1 VYFNVLC
8 GIIIIEYRI
17 GGLIMSQT
25 AYILAGV
32 TYYIVSIIVIV
43 VILNLVNR
51 KEQKKYQNE
60 IVTLERDKNLIISS
74 SILSEL
80 NKVEALVN
88 NEKMQEAYDEW
99 QNRFKEIKDEEV
111 PKITDALIE
120 IEDCFNEKDYKTLN
134 DKIAKVELEIYYV
147 KSKANFLLEE
157 IRNITLSEEKN
168 RETITKLKARYREII
183 TTYNRN
189 KNDYKEVSAPLELQ
203 FENVDKLFAAFE
215 IAMDQNSYEEV
226 SKIVKGIDD
235 VIGNLE
241 VIIEEA
247 PTIILM
253 GQNLIPTKMK
263 SVKTIQERM
272 VSEGY
277 NLDYLNLD
285 YNIEESNKKIQ
296 DIFARLNVLNVE
308 DSVFELKT
316 ILGYFDNIYNDFDLE
331 KKAKRIFEEYVRKI
345 IVKCNNL
352 EKTNNGLYRKLD
364 VIKYSYDLTDD
375 DVKVIEV
382 IKDELVTIRKDYN
395 EIVDAHR
402 NKAFAYSR
410 LGKEMENLNNR
421 LNVTGEKLN
430 VALRTLGSLEEDE
443 QRAKD
448 QLLEINDIMG
458 KARRRVYDYKLPVIP
473 SNYYV
478 QVEEANDALEEMKKE
493 LEKKPVSIKTLNI
506 RVDTARDLALK
517 VYNTAN
523 EAIRTAAM
531 VEVAIIYGNRY
542 RSVSK
547 NVDLEITKAED
558 MFYNGDYK
566 HALDTTIR
574 AINTIEPGINEKLF
588 DNVKQV

>member
-1 VYFNVLC
+1 
-8 GIIIIEYRI
+8 
-17 GGLIMSQT
+17 
-25 AYILAGV
+25 
-32 TYYIVSIIVIV
+32 
-43 VILNLVNR
+43 
-51 KEQKKYQNE
+51 
-60 IVTLERDKNLIISS
+60 
-74 SILSEL
+74 
-80 NKVEALVN
+80 
-88 NEKMQEAYDEW
+88 MQEAYDEW
-99 QNRFKEIKDEEV
+99 QVRFKEIKDEEV

-147 KSKANFLLEE
+147 KSKANFLLDE

-168 RETITKLKARYREII
+168 RETITKLKAKYREII
-183 TTYNRN
+183 SKYNRN
-189 KNDYKEVSAPLELQ
+189 KNDYKEVSGPLELQ

-235 VIGNLE
+235 VIGNLD
-241 VIIEEA
+241 VVIEES

-253 GQNLIPTKMK
+253 GKNLIPTKMK
-263 SVKTIQERM
+263 DVKTIQERM
-272 VSEGY
+272 ISEGY
-277 NLDYLNLD
+277 NLEYLNLD

-316 ILGYFDNIYNDFDLE
+316 ILGYFDNIYNDFDME
-331 KKAKRIFEEYVRKI
+331 KKARRIFDEYVRKI
-345 IVKCNNL
+345 LVKCNKL
-352 EKTNNGLYRKLD
+352 EKINNGLYRKLD
-364 VIKYSYDLTDD
+364 VIKYSYDLTDE

-382 IKDELVTIRKDYN
+382 IKSELVTIRKDYN

-402 NKAFAYSR
+402 NKSFAYTR

-421 LNVTGEKLN
+421 LIVTEEKLN
-430 VALRTLGSLEEDE
+430 VALRSLGSLEEDE

-448 QLLEINDIMG
+448 QLLEINDIMA
-458 KARRRVYDYKLPVIP
+458 KAGRRIYDYKLPVIP

-478 QVEEANDALEEMKKE
+478 QIEEANAAIEEMKKE

-523 EAIRTAAM
+523 EAIKMAAM
-531 VEVAIIYGNRY
+531 VEVAIVYGNRY
-542 RSVSK
+542 RSINK
-547 NVDLEITKAED
+547 NVDIEISKSEE

-566 HALDTTIR
+566 KALDTTIR
-574 AINTIEPGINEKLF
+574 AINTVEPGISEKLF
-588 DNVKQV
+588 DTVKQV

>member
-1 VYFNVLC
+1 
-8 GIIIIEYRI
+8 
-17 GGLIMSQT
+17 MSQT
-25 AYILAGV
+25 AYILAGI
-32 TYYIVSIIVIV
+32 TYYIVSIVVIV
-43 VILNLVNR
+43 VVLNTVNR
-51 KEQKKYQNE
+51 KEKKKYQNE

-74 SILSEL
+74 AILSEL

-88 NEKMQEAYDEW
+88 NEKMQETYDEW

-168 RETITKLKARYREII
+168 RETITKLKARYRAII
-183 TTYNRN
+183 SKYNKN
-189 KNDYKEVSAPLELQ
+189 KNDYKEVSEPLELQ

-215 IAMDQNSYEEV
+215 VAMDSNSYDEV

-253 GQNLIPTKMK
+253 GNNLIPTKMK
-263 SVKTIQERM
+263 DVKTIQDRM
-272 VSEGY
+272 IEEGY
-277 NLDYLNLD
+277 NLEYLNLD
-285 YNIEESNKKIQ
+285 YNIEESNKNIQ
-296 DIFARLNVLNVE
+296 DVFARLNVLNVE
-308 DSVFELKT
+308 DSMLELKT
-316 ILGYFDNIYNDFDLE
+316 ILGYFDNIYNDFDSE

-345 IVKCNNL
+345 IVKCNKL

-402 NKAFAYSR
+402 NKSFAYTR

-421 LNVTGEKLN
+421 LTVTEEKLN
-430 VALRTLGSLEEDE
+430 VALRSLGSLEEDE

-448 QLLEINDIMG
+448 QLVEIDEIMA
-458 KARRRVYDYKLPVIP
+458 KAASKINEYKLPVIP
-473 SNYYV
+473 SSYYV
-478 QVEEANDALEEMKKE
+478 QIEEANAALEEMKKE
-493 LEKKPVSIKTLNI
+493 LDKKPISIKTLNI

-531 VEVAIIYGNRY
+531 VETAIVYGNRY
-542 RSVSK
+542 RPINK
-547 NVDLEITKAED
+547 NLDAELTKSEDLFFE
-558 MFYNGDYK
+558 GDYK
-566 HALDTTIR
+566 KALDITVR
-574 AINTIEPGINEKLF
+574 AINDIEPGISDKLF
-588 DNVKQV
+588 EKVKQI